1 MALQRDERERSDKP
15 ARHGWSL
22 RNYMALFMIVLLGV
36 AGVAAF
42 AVRSIAETDAEHA
55 AVADA
60 TFGAQTAATEIATDF
75 VLLEKTT
82 DQLAANPTVAAILSA
97 AGSCGLTFSG
107 GAFSQG
113 HLDII
118 KPDGS
123 VRCSSQPLPTGPVY
137 ALSDWLPMAIH
148 TRMTAAPFLDPVSGQ
163 ISAVVASPVGAGL
176 GTVAAIVTLAPLG
189 PSLAASLGG
198 ARHLEF
204 LVTTKDSKTV
214 LTRSLASARWVG
226 ADLAGTPFA
235 RSGGGVERQDVDGT
249 TRLYAHFGVASTAW
263 IVFAG
268 ADKAAALTA
277 ADQLSNRSLAI
288 IVGGV
293 GVMLLVT
300 SVVYRR
306 IAEPVRRL
314 SLVMRGSTAGD
325 AVKAVGST
333 GAIEVTDLAWDF
345 DRLMATVKRELA
357 DRLTKEQKALVSER
371 NYRQLFESHP
381 QPMWLYDVHSLRF
394 LKVNDAAVERY
405 GYSRDEFLAMTIR
418 DIRPPQDVPKFLE
431 LIATPQPHLDKTG
444 PWRHLLKDG
453 TTVQVLITSHS
464 TTFDEH
470 EARLVLAE
478 DLTESQQLELELHQS
493 QARADANAELS
504 KAKDEMVSMVSHE
517 MRTPLASIVGFAELL
532 VTRKVTVEQR
542 TEYLAVMLQEGR
554 RLTALI
560 NDFLD
565 LRRIEGGHLTM
576 RYASADIK
584 ALVKRAVALIADPES
599 VPIQIRVPSSMPLVR
614 IDGDSIFRV
623 VANLLSNARKYSP
636 GGGTIVV
643 GAGVVADMVEVYV
656 QDEGLGIPADA
667 LSHVF
672 RRFFRVDNADRN
684 GIKGT
689 GLGLAICKNI
699 VEAHGGTIGVES
711 DGLGK
716 GARFHFTVPLA
727 RETARTGDIIV
738 VEDDSGFAHLL
749 QAELTGLGLSSTWAA
764 DAETAERLMMK
775 KSARAVV
782 LDLLLPGLQGE
793 AFLHRLR
800 IKHGDGIPVVVVTLK
815 DLDPAESLALYKAGV
830 TAILRKGPGMA
841 ETAARMIAK
850 SLTAE
855 AQAAELVT
863 G

>member
-1 MALQRDERERSDKP
+1 MALQRHEHERREKP
-15 ARHGWSL
+15 GRQGWSL
-22 RNYMALFMIVLLGV
+22 RNYMAMFMFVLLAV

-42 AVRSIAETDAEHA
+42 AVRNMAEMDAQQTAVTDANFA
-55 AVADA
+55 
-60 TFGAQTAATEIATDF
+60 AQTAASEIAKDF
-75 VLLEKTT
+75 VLLQQTT
-82 DQLAANPTVAAILSA
+82 DQLAANPQVAAILSK

-118 KPDGS
+118 SPDGS
-123 VRCSSQPLPTGPVY
+123 VRCSSQPLPKGPVY
-137 ALSDWLPMAIH
+137 ALSDWLPVAIH
-148 TRMTAAPFLDPVSGQ
+148 TRTTVAPFLDAVTGQ

-176 GTVAAIVTLAPLG
+176 GAVAAIVTLAPLG
-189 PSLAASLGG
+189 PSLAANLGG

-204 LVTTKDSKTV
+204 LVTTKDSRTV
-214 LTRSLASARWVG
+214 LTRSIASTRWVG

-249 TRLYAHFGVASTAW
+249 ARLYAHFAVASTAW

-268 ADKAAALTA
+268 ADKAAALAA

-293 GVMLLVT
+293 GVMLVVT
-300 SVVYRR
+300 FVVYRR

-333 GAIEVTDLAWDF
+333 GATEVTNLAWDF

-357 DRLTKEQKALVSER
+357 DRLSTEQKALVSER
-371 NYRQLFESHP
+371 NYRLLFESHP
-381 QPMWLYDVHSLRF
+381 QPMWLYDVHTLRF
-394 LKVNDAAVERY
+394 LNVNDAAVDRY
-405 GYSRDEFLAMTIR
+405 GYSREEFLAMTIK
-418 DIRPPQDVPKFLE
+418 DIRPAQDVPKFLE
-431 LIATPQPHLDKTG
+431 LIATPQPHFDKTG

-453 TTVQVLITSHS
+453 STVEVLITSHT
-464 TTFDEH
+464 TTFDDH

-478 DLTESQQLELELHQS
+478 DLTESQRLELELHQS
-493 QARADANAELS
+493 QARAEANAELS

-532 VTRKVTVEQR
+532 VTRKVTPDQR
-542 TEYLAVMLQEGR
+542 SEYLGILLQEGR

-576 RYASADIK
+576 RYAPADIK
-584 ALVKRAVALIADPES
+584 ALIKRAVALIADPRAI
-599 VPIQIRVPSSMPLVR
+599 PIQIRVPNDMPLVR

-623 VANLLSNARKYSP
+623 VANMLSNAHKYSP
-636 GGGTIVV
+636 GGGSIVV
-643 GAGVVADMVEVYV
+643 GAGVVEDMVEVYV
-656 QDEGLGIPADA
+656 EDQGLGIPADA
-667 LSHVF
+667 LSQVF
-672 RRFFRVDNADRN
+672 RRFFRVDNPDRN

-727 RETARTGDIIV
+727 REAAQVGDVLV
-738 VEDDSGFAHLL
+738 VEDDAGFAHLL

-764 DAETAERLMMK
+764 DAETAERLMAK
-775 KSARAVV
+775 KMARAVV

-793 AFLHRLR
+793 AFLDRLR
-800 IKHGDGIPVVVVTLK
+800 VKHGSAIPVVVVTLK
-815 DLDPAESLALYKAGV
+815 DLDPAESLVLHKAGV
-830 TAILRKGPGMA
+830 TAVLRKGPGMA

-850 SLTAE
+850 AL
-855 AQAAELVT
+855 AAELVAS
-863 G
+863 

>member
-1 MALQRDERERSDKP
+1 VEL
-15 ARHGWSL
+15 
-22 RNYMALFMIVLLGV
+22 
-36 AGVAAF
+36 
-42 AVRSIAETDAEHA
+42 
-55 AVADA
+55 A
-60 TFGAQTAATEIATDF
+60 T
-75 VLLEKTT
+75 
-82 DQLAANPTVAAILSA
+82 
-97 AGSCGLTFSG
+97 
-107 GAFSQG
+107 
-113 HLDII
+113 
-118 KPDGS
+118 
-123 VRCSSQPLPTGPVY
+123 
-137 ALSDWLPMAIH
+137 
-148 TRMTAAPFLDPVSGQ
+148 
-163 ISAVVASPVGAGL
+163 
-176 GTVAAIVTLAPLG
+176 LG

-249 TRLYAHFGVASTAW
+249 TRLYAHSAVASTAW

-314 SLVMRGSTAGD
+314 SLVMRGSTSGD

-333 GAIEVTDLAWDF
+333 GATEVTDLAWDF

-357 DRLTKEQKALVSER
+357 DRLTKEQTALVSER

-381 QPMWLYDVHSLRF
+381 QPMWLYDVHTLCF
-394 LKVNDAAVERY
+394 LKVNDAAVDRY
-405 GYSRDEFLAMTIR
+405 GYSREEFLAMTIR

-431 LIATPQPHLDKTG
+431 LTAGPQPHYDKTG

-453 TTVQVLITSHS
+453 SIVQVLITSH
-464 TTFDEH
+464 TATFDEH

-478 DLTESQQLELELHQS
+478 DLTESQRLELELHQS
-493 QARADANAELS
+493 QARAEANAELS
-504 KAKDEMVSMVSHE
+504 KAKDEMMSMVSHE

-532 VTRKVTVEQR
+532 VTRKVTPEQR
-542 TEYLAVMLQEGR
+542 AEYLGVMLQEGR

-576 RYASADIK
+576 RYAPADIK
-584 ALVKRAVALIADPES
+584 ALIKRAVALIGDPEGTL
-599 VPIQIRVPSSMPLVR
+599 IQIRVPSSMPLVR

-623 VANLLSNARKYSP
+623 VANLLSNARTYSP

-656 QDEGLGIPADA
+656 QDQGLGIPADA

-672 RRFFRVDNADRN
+672 RRFFRVDNPDRN

-727 RETARTGDIIV
+727 RETARTGDVIV

-764 DAETAERLMMK
+764 DAETAERLMMR

-800 IKHGDGIPVVVVTLK
+800 IKHGAGIPVVVVTLK
-815 DLDPAESLALYKAGV
+815 DLDPTESLVLYKAGV

-850 SLTAE
+850 SLIAE
-855 AQAAELVT
+855 SQAAELVT

>member
-1 MALQRDERERSDKP
+1 MALQRSERERRVEPGRQS
-15 ARHGWSL
+15 WSL
-22 RNYMALFMIVLLGV
+22 RNYMALFMVVLLGV
-36 AGVAAF
+36 AGLAAF
-42 AVRSIAETDAEHA
+42 AVRNMAEIDAQQN

-60 TFGAQTAATEIATDF
+60 NFAAQTAASEIAKDF
-75 VLLEKTT
+75 ALLAQTT
-82 DQLAANPTVAAILSA
+82 DQLAANPQVAAILSR

-118 KPDGS
+118 SPDGS
-123 VRCSSQPLPTGPVY
+123 VKCSSQPLPTGPVY
-137 ALSDWLPMAIH
+137 ALSDWLPLAIH
-148 TRMTAAPFLDPVSGQ
+148 SRTTVAPFLDPVSGQ

-176 GTVAAIVTLAPLG
+176 GAVAAIVTLAPLG

-204 LVTTKDSKTV
+204 LVTTKDSRTV
-214 LTRSLASARWVG
+214 ITRSLASARWVG

-249 TRLYAHFGVASTAW
+249 ARLYAHFAVASTAW

-268 ADKAAALTA
+268 ADKAAALAA
-277 ADQLSNRSLAI
+277 ADQLSNRSLLI

-314 SLVMRGSTAGD
+314 SLVMRGSTPGD

-333 GAIEVTDLAWDF
+333 GATEVTNLAWDF
-345 DRLMATVKRELA
+345 DRLMATVKHELA
-357 DRLTKEQKALVSER
+357 DRLTKEQNAVVSER

-381 QPMWLYDVHSLRF
+381 QPMWLYDVHTLRF
-394 LKVNDAAVERY
+394 LKVNDAAVDRY
-405 GYSRDEFLAMTIR
+405 GYTRDEFLAMTIK

-431 LIATPQPHLDKTG
+431 LTAAPQPHYDKTG

-453 TTVQVLITSHS
+453 SIVQVLITSHT
-464 TTFDEH
+464 TTFDDH

-478 DLTESQQLELELHQS
+478 DLSESQRLELELHQS
-493 QARADANAELS
+493 QARAEANAELS

-532 VTRKVTVEQR
+532 VTRKVTAEQR
-542 TEYLAVMLQEGR
+542 TEYLGVMLQEGR

-565 LRRIEGGHLTM
+565 LRRIEGGHLKM
-576 RYASADIK
+576 RYAPADIK
-584 ALVKRAVALIADPES
+584 ALIKRSVALIADPEGI
-599 VPIQIRVPSSMPLVR
+599 PIQIRVPYNMPLVR
-614 IDGDSIFRV
+614 IDGDSILRV

-636 GGGTIVV
+636 DGGSIVV
-643 GAGVVADMVEVYV
+643 GAGLVADMVEVYV
-656 QDEGLGIPADA
+656 EDQGLGIPGDA
-667 LSHVF
+667 LSQVF
-672 RRFFRVDNADRN
+672 RRFFRVDNPDRD

-699 VEAHGGTIGVES
+699 VESHGGTIGVES

-727 RETARTGDIIV
+727 REAAEIGDVLV
-738 VEDDSGFAHLL
+738 VEDDAGFALLL

-764 DAETAERLMMK
+764 DAETAERLMIK
-775 KSARAVV
+775 KRARAVV

-800 IKHGDGIPVVVVTLK
+800 VKHGSGIPVVVVTLK
-815 DLDPAESLALYKAGV
+815 DLDPAESLVLHKAGV
-830 TAILRKGPGMA
+830 TAILGKGPGMA

-850 SLTAE
+850 SLAT
-855 AQAAELVT
+855 ELVPS
-863 G
+863 